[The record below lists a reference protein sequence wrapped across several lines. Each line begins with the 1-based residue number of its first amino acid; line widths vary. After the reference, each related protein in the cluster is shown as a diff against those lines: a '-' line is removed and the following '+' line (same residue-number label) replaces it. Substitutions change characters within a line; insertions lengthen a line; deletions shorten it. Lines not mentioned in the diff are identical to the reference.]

1 MFTFDRLPARPL
13 VMGVLN
19 VTPDS
24 FSDGGRFMD
33 LDAAC
38 AQGRRLFAEGA
49 DILDVGGEST
59 RPGAQSVPVAEQ
71 IARVVPVVTRLA
83 AELPDGATISIDTT
97 SAAVAEAALDAGAR
111 IINDVSAG
119 HDDAGLFPLAAAR
132 KCGVILMH
140 RVRRPRDDSY
150 GTQYAQPLFDG
161 DALELVGAW
170 LAERVQSAVASG
182 VAREAVAIDPGLGFG
197 KSVAQ
202 NFELLGGVAALR
214 RVHPTVAIGASRKSF
229 LGAATGVGEP
239 ADRLAG
245 SLAAAVIATL
255 RGVRIIRV
263 HDVALTRQ
271 AVQVAQSVRG
281 VPAVRNGE

>member
-59 RPGAQSVPVAEQ
+59 RPGAQSVPIKEQ
-71 IARVVPVVTRLA
+71 IARVFPVVTRLA
-83 AELPDGATISIDTT
+83 AELPEGVAISIDTT
-97 SAAVAEAALDAGAR
+97 SSAVAEAALDAGAR

-119 HDDAGLFPLAAAR
+119 HDDSGMFPLAAAR

-140 RVRRPRDDSY
+140 RVRRPHDDSY
-150 GTQYAQPLFDG
+150 SDRCAQPLFEG
-161 DALELVGAW
+161 NALELVGAW
-170 LAERVQSAVASG
+170 LAERVQSAVDSG
-182 VAREAVAIDPGLGFG
+182 IARDALAIDPGLGFG

-202 NFELLGGVAALR
+202 NFELLGGIAALR
-214 RVHPTVAIGASRKSF
+214 RVHPTVVIGASRKSF
-229 LGAATGVGEP
+229 LGAATGVAEP
-239 ADRLAG
+239 AERLAG

-255 RGVRIIRV
+255 GGVRIIRV

-271 AVQVAQSVRG
+271 AVDVAQRVRG
-281 VPAVRNGE
+281 GRS